1 MKFYLQKQY
10 SANRSGNQWALLC
23 VQLSFHDF
31 QHYPCSQFK
40 TVREYQSTT
49 DHVIWKID
57 VFAYS
62 ISLLVVRLFSC
73 SMHIPSHW
81 LVRCCV
87 VTATQ
92 QELDKMIKRNAALSA
107 LFKRLYKDN
116 VLGKIAMSSSR
127 CCLLTTTPSRSNWP
141 QPYQRNRHGWRSW
154 KLLPPTWYLH
164 WES

>member
-1 MKFYLQKQY
+1 MKNTRNYFLKGLTHHRDNY
-10 SANRSGNQWALLC
+10 
-23 VQLSFHDF
+23 
-31 QHYPCSQFK
+31 
-40 TVREYQSTT
+40 
-49 DHVIWKID
+49 I
-57 VFAYS
+57 VFAVIQVKVHLHITGKSFFHLRNAVYTVKV
-62 ISLLVVRLFSC
+62 SLLVVRLFSC